1 MLARRYYQVK
11 VLQRPTVSKCVLRE
25 STAQVKG
32 CIPCKAGTYSNTKS
46 GTGACTQCEVGKA
59 QPLTSQSEL
68 REACAKGK
76 WVNVRE
82 ATECFD
88 CPPGSYCNN
97 QGMSES
103 AKCPIGRYTDT
114 ERRQN
119 CTACAAGQYQPK
131 IGSAKCFLCPAGKF
145 LEGEGANSSAQ
156 CLPCPAGTYGD
167 KSGLPQCTRCPTGQV
182 QPKEGQESCKEC
194 ILEGKIKTNNEAY
207 TECIDNEALMS
218 SSVVEAMFTKGVGL
232 SLSFGVAAL
241 FVCLAGAMHYM
252 KMGYNKNAEHKLGA
266 LGVPQAVLKSAM
278 PGFSLG
284 SEVVLI
290 MGMIP
295 AAPYLGWAMLAARVL
310 HPCSVFVLTI
320 SMFVPDSA
328 CLPAYFR
335 NMMLKSPLGQEFT
348 RRKVPAVCVLL
359 LASGCDCTMLQLMP
373 WLEST
378 FYQES
383 MGYPSLDLMLLC
395 MVIKTAQSLVSVIC
409 QAIFIFEKSNLD
421 DPLMTTQ
428 AKILFG
434 MSIALSAAQLIMGLM
449 MLLVK
454 WSVLKKVDVEEA
466 QDQQSTAAASL
477 ELGDLYKAP
486 AGGEDGDVQRWS
498 FHNPIHSNAIE
509 MVKKKDEEIQAKDE
523 EIRAK
528 DEEIGKL
535 RSETVE
541 LRQQLHLEEGNS
553 TVFGNESDLP

>member
-1 MLARRYYQVK
+1 
-11 VLQRPTVSKCVLRE
+11 
-25 STAQVKG
+25 
-32 CIPCKAGTYSNTKS
+32 
-46 GTGACTQCEVGKA
+46 
-59 QPLTSQSEL
+59 
-68 REACAKGK
+68 
-76 WVNVRE
+76 VNVRE
-82 ATECFD
+82 ATECFE
-88 CPPGSYCNN
+88 CPPGSYCNKM
-97 QGMSES
+97 GMSES

-266 LGVPQAVLKSAM
+266 LGVPQVVLKSAM

-523 EIRAK
+523 EIQAKDEEIQAKDEEIQAKDEEIQAKDEEIQAKDEEIRAK

>member
-1 MLARRYYQVK
+1 
-11 VLQRPTVSKCVLRE
+11 
-25 STAQVKG
+25 
-32 CIPCKAGTYSNTKS
+32 
-46 GTGACTQCEVGKA
+46 
-59 QPLTSQSEL
+59 
-68 REACAKGK
+68 
-76 WVNVRE
+76 
-82 ATECFD
+82 
-88 CPPGSYCNN
+88 
-97 QGMSES
+97 
-103 AKCPIGRYTDT
+103 
-114 ERRQN
+114 
-119 CTACAAGQYQPK
+119 
-131 IGSAKCFLCPAGKF
+131 
-145 LEGEGANSSAQ
+145 
-156 CLPCPAGTYGD
+156 
-167 KSGLPQCTRCPTGQV
+167 
-182 QPKEGQESCKEC
+182 
-194 ILEGKIKTNNEAY
+194 
-207 TECIDNEALMS
+207 
-218 SSVVEAMFTKGVGL
+218 
-232 SLSFGVAAL
+232 
-241 FVCLAGAMHYM
+241 
-252 KMGYNKNAEHKLGA
+252 
-266 LGVPQAVLKSAM
+266 M

-310 HPCSVFVLTI
+310 HPCSVFVLTF

-348 RRKVPAVCVLL
+348 RRKVPVVCVLL

-383 MGYPSLDLMLLC
+383 MGYPSLDLMLFC
-395 MVIKTAQSLVSVIC
+395 MVMKTAQSLVSVIC

-466 QDQQSTAAASL
+466 QQDQQSTTAASL

-498 FHNPIHSNAIE
+498 FHNPIHSNVIE
-509 MVKKKDEEIQAKDE
+509 MVKKKDEEIRAKDDEIGKLRSGTEE

-528 DEEIGKL
+528 DEEIATL
-535 RSETVE
+535 RSENEV
-541 LRQQLHLEEGNS
+541 LREQLHL
-553 TVFGNESDLP
+553 